1 MVKVTFPLSLYYLIF
16 CSYLSQTLHPLDM
29 RDNLACLNLLE
40 GDYFAEKKEADWMD
54 IQIFFLASWSNCYH
68 LTVVDKPSVLF
79 NVLCL
84 CMMIFFSFATRQPAV
99 VTGFCHHVW
108 EVEWMWT
115 SNAFFFK
122 HSRVFFQ
129 RD

>member
-16 CSYLSQTLHPLDM
+16 CSYLSQTLHPLNM
-29 RDNLACLNLLE
+29 SDNLACLNLLE
-40 GDYFAEKKEADWMD
+40 GDYFGKTKEADWMD
-54 IQIFFLASWSNCYH
+54 NQIYFSCQLVELLSPDSGRQTISALQRFVSLY
-68 LTVVDKPSVLF
+68 DD
-79 NVLCL
+79 
-84 CMMIFFSFATRQPAV
+84 FFSFTTRQPAV

-122 HSRVFFQ
+122 HSRVFFST
-129 RD
+129 